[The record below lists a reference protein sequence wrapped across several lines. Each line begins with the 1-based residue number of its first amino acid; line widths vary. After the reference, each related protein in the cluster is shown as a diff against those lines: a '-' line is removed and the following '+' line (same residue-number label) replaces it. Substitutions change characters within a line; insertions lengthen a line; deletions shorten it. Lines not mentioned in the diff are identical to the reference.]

1 MSRALRS
8 LALALLLVVLGLA
21 LLTWRA
27 VSEGEAAMQQSDVA
41 FNAGDVRGS
50 LVYARR
56 AATSYAPG
64 APHVSQAY
72 ARLQAIAIGAEAK
85 GDLETAAEAWR
96 GVRSAVLDTRS
107 LITTRSEELSR
118 ANRALARLATRTE
131 SDPELRKAALEELEQ
146 DQSPRARW
154 ILLMGLGLL
163 LTAGGLITIAVRG
176 VSQSGEIARRPA
188 WIGGLLALCGAVCWT
203 VAVWLA

>member
-8 LALALLLVVLGLA
+8 LALVLLFVVLGLA

-27 VSEGEAAMQQSDVA
+27 VDEGEAAMQQSDLA
-41 FNAGDVRGS
+41 FNTGDLRGS

-64 APHVSQAY
+64 APHVAKAY
-72 ARLQAIAIGAEAK
+72 ARLQAIAIGAEAN
-85 GDLETAAEAWR
+85 GDVETAAEAWR

-107 LITTRSEELSR
+107 LINTRSEELER
-118 ANRALARLATRTE
+118 ANRALARLATRAE
-131 SDPELRKAALEELEQ
+131 ADPELRKAALQELEQ

-163 LTAGGLITIAVRG
+163 LAAAGLVTIALRG
-176 VSQSGEIARRPA
+176 VSPAGEIARRPT
-188 WIGGLLALCGAVCWT
+188 WIGALLALCGAVCWT
-203 VAVWLA
+203 MAVWLA